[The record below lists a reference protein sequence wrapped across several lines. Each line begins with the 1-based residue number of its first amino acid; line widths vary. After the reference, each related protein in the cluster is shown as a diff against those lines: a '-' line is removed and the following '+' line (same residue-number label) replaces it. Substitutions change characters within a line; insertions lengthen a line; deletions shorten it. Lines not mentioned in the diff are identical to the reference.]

1 MINNPKIT
9 IIGLGYVGLPLA
21 VEFSKKFSVVGYD
34 TNSSRVHDLN
44 LAIDKTN
51 EVDEKELYGVLNS
64 NKSLKN
70 RGLIITSDIRQISD
84 TDVFVITVPTPIDK
98 NKKPDLTPLAN
109 ATKDISKYVRKGNI
123 IIYESTVYPG
133 CTEEFCVPI
142 IEKHSSLKF
151 NKDFFCGYSPERINP
166 EIK

>member
-1 MINNPKIT
+1 M
-9 IIGLGYVGLPLA
+9 
-21 VEFSKKFSVVGYD
+21 EFSKKFSVVGYD

-51 EVDEKELYGVLNS
+51 EVDEKELYDVLDS

-166 EIK
+166 GDKINFN